1 MNNNIKSGKEV
12 IDEFFSEIYNVENAD
27 KTTVDVLVSLYS
39 KNKLTDTNIQNAL
52 DDILQKELDKIERH
66 ENENKSLNLKR
77 HQRDS

>member
-52 DDILQKELDKIERH
+52 DDILQKELDKIEKN
-66 ENENKSLNLKR
+66 ENEN
-77 HQRDS
+77 